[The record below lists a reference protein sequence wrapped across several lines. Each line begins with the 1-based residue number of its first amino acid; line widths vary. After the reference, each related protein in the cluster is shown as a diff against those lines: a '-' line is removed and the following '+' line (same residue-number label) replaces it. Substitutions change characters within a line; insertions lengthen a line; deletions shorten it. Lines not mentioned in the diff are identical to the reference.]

1 MMGRWKSHNVRWKGK
16 TRRVRQVINQG
27 NKGLHMKTR
36 RASVSLV
43 KAIEIEDWLTS
54 WGEVLCD
61 EQLKAIH
68 SLLAQALGS
77 GMSIKPLAKIFMN
90 STLLS
95 WNEWKISYVS
105 IKINISSFLLHVCSA
120 CPTLRDPMDCTLP
133 GSSVCG
139 IFQARILE
147 WLPFPPPGDLPDP
160 GIEPGSPVLWE
171 VSLPTKLPG
180 KPWGRMDTCI
190 CMAILQYKIK
200 SFLKLCRSWY
210 HFLSIHRSLNKII
223 SP

>member
-27 NKGLHMKTR
+27 NKGLHMKKR
-36 RASVSLV
+36 RASFSLV

-105 IKINISSFLLHVCSA
+105 IKINISSFLLHVCSVMSNSPWPHGLYPA
-120 CPTLRDPMDCTLP
+120 RLFCLWDFPGKNTGVVAISSSR
-133 GSSVCG
+133 GSSWPRDWTWVSCT
-139 IFQARILE
+139 A
-147 WLPFPPPGDLPDP
+147 
-160 GIEPGSPVLWE
+160 GSFF
-171 VSLPTKLPG
+171 T
-180 KPWGRMDTCI
+180 
-190 CMAILQYKIK
+190 
-200 SFLKLCRSWY
+200 
-210 HFLSIHRSLNKII
+210 N
-223 SP
+223 